1 LTKELNDALLF
12 QSIGLLIV
20 ESIAKVR
27 RDYFVDNKSIKQIT
41 RDRQLSRNTVR
52 KIIRS
57 EETGFEYQRTSPQ
70 PKLGDYTEQLTLWLE
85 SDAALPRKQRRH
97 AKRLHQQLA
106 EQGYTGAYD
115 SIQRYVKQWKIDY
128 QGVYSIGF

>member
-1 LTKELNDALLF
+1 M
-12 QSIGLLIV
+12 

-27 RDYFVDNKSIKQIT
+27 RDYFVDKKSIKKIT
-41 RDRQLSRNTVR
+41 RDCQLSKNTVR

-57 EETGFEYQRTSPQ
+57 EATAFEYQRTFPQ
-70 PKLGDYTEQLTLWLE
+70 PKLGEYTEQLKTWLE

-106 EQGYTGAYD
+106 ELGYAGAYD
-115 SIQRYVKQWKIDY
+115 SM
-128 QGVYSIGF
+128 

>member
-1 LTKELNDALLF
+1 M
-12 QSIGLLIV
+12 

-27 RDYFVDNKSIKQIT
+27 RDYFVDKKSIKKIT
-41 RDRQLSRNTVR
+41 RERHLSRNTVR

-57 EETGFEYQRTSPQ
+57 KETAFEYQRTSVQ
-70 PKLGDYTEQLTLWLE
+70 PKLGEYTEQLKTWLK

-106 EQGYTGAYD
+106 ELGYTGAYD
-115 SIQRYVKQWKIDY
+115 SIQRYVKQWKVDY
-128 QGVYSIGF
+128 QRGTPKAFIPLAFEPGDAMQFD